1 VARRVLRVSEE
12 ELRAAVVAF
21 GGEELLREL
30 EAALP
35 LAARDGRGRLTVE
48 VLAEEGR
55 LILLLDEEK
64 LAERM
69 EEAAKLLRSWAR
81 GKRGRE
87 KKRGRWS
94 RRAGAAP
101 SAP

>member
-1 VARRVLRVSEE
+1 VARRVLKVSEE
-12 ELRAAVVAF
+12 ELRAAVAAF

-48 VLAEEGR
+48 VDAEGGQ
-55 LILLLDEEK
+55 LLLLLDEEK

-69 EEAAKLLRSWAR
+69 EEAARILRSWAR
-81 GKRGRE
+81 ERRKKRKRKRGV
-87 KKRGRWS
+87 
-94 RRAGAAP
+94 
-101 SAP
+101 

>member
-1 VARRVLRVSEE
+1 VARRILKVSEE
-12 ELRAAVVAF
+12 ELRAAVAAF

-48 VLAEEGR
+48 VDAEEGQ
-55 LILLLDEEK
+55 LLLLLDEEK

-69 EEAAKLLRSWAR
+69 EEAARILRSWAR
-81 GKRGRE
+81 EKKKRKRKRGV
-87 KKRGRWS
+87 
-94 RRAGAAP
+94 
-101 SAP
+101 